1 MIFHYTAAL
10 SPYEKEKMLHEY
22 YLTIDAYARI
32 QTLRNRVDPEVDE
45 ESETLSKV
53 KVKCFSFEWAMN
65 HRLVE

>member
-1 MIFHYTAAL
+1 
-10 SPYEKEKMLHEY
+10 MLHEY